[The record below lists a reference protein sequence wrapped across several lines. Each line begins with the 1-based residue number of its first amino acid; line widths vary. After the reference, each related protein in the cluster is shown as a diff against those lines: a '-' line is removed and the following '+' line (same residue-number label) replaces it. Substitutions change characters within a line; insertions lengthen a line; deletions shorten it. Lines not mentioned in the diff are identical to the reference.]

1 MLTCAFLTSC
11 CCVLSWNL
19 FLTISFLFFI
29 WNIKIPQQNIDQSQT
44 EIGDKKLW
52 KWSSMFKSCAHWKYV
67 LWKINKILLRKAL
80 TLASKALAIKHLPF
94 ESNNRNTWK
103 RCEICLK
110 IIIII
115 KAPERMYLTSFWCIY
130 CNLWTYFT
138 LFIVLEQINFCW
150 VEQRF
155 WTTLNRYLLTEN
167 WKFPFFKLS
176 EFRRRTEL

>member
-1 MLTCAFLTSC
+1 
-11 CCVLSWNL
+11 
-19 FLTISFLFFI
+19 
-29 WNIKIPQQNIDQSQT
+29 
-44 EIGDKKLW
+44 
-52 KWSSMFKSCAHWKYV
+52 MFKSCAHWKYV
-67 LWKINKILLRKAL
+67 LWKINKTLLRKGF
-80 TLASKALAIKHLPF
+80 TLASKTLAIKHLPV

-110 IIIII
+110 IIII
-115 KAPERMYLTSFWCIY
+115 KVPERMYLTSFWCIY

-138 LFIVLEQINFCW
+138 LFIVLEQINFFC